1 VVVVVLV
8 TIPVNKA
15 KKLVKIILENKAC
28 ACVNIIKD
36 IESYFWWQGKIQREK
51 EALLVIKTKKSA
63 FLKLK
68 KIIKKNH
75 PYEVAEIIAVNIA
88 GINSEYRKWL
98 IGEVDA

>member
-1 VVVVVLV
+1 MIIVVLV

-15 KKLVKIILENKAC
+15 KKLAKIILENKVC

-36 IESYFWWQGKIQREK
+36 IESYFWWQGKIQQGK

-63 FLKLK
+63 FSKLK
-68 KIIKKNH
+68 KIIKENH
-75 PYEVAEIIAVNIA
+75 PYEVAEIIALDIV

-98 IGEVDA
+98 IGEVNV

>member
-1 VVVVVLV
+1 MIVVLV

-15 KKLVKIILENKAC
+15 KKLAKIILENKAC

-36 IESYFWWQGKIQREK
+36 IESYFWWQGKIQQGK

-63 FLKLK
+63 FAKLK
-68 KIIKKNH
+68 KIIKENH
-75 PYEVAEIIAVNIA
+75 PYKVAEIIALDIV

-98 IGEVDA
+98 IGEVNV